1 MKIKL
6 KDIKQIVEGVVKE
19 ALSEEDP
26 RFGRYKSS
34 MTKTFET
41 VDIEKATRKH
51 AQAMGDLSA
60 ALKDALSVGGAVKVM
75 EISKQMEELNRQLEQ
90 EIESIIR
97 SYDADARPM
106 KEQEEAPASVNPKV
120 NVKDADKAAE
130 KVDAHKALV
139 ALLQFI
145 DTPAEIES
153 FVESLINLLPPNKVT
168 DQEVRASF
176 RNLFK
181 KAMNNE
187 LERQGKAAAGN

>member
-1 MKIKL
+1 MKIKTEEL
-6 KDIKQIVEGVVKE
+6 KKIVEEVVKN

-51 AQAMGDLSA
+51 AQAMGELTA
-60 ALKDALSVGGAVKVM
+60 ALKDALSAGGAVKVM

-106 KEQEEAPASVNPKV
+106 KEQEEQMVDPDQVAPAPAGGDSKL
-120 NVKDADKAAE
+120 KADVDIMLKKLPTINTLPEYEQLLAAVLTHNIPGGE
-130 KVDAHKALV
+130 NIKRKALKDV
-139 ALLQFI
+139 LLKQFKL
-145 DTPAEIES
+145 PATVVDKI
-153 FVESLINLLPPNKVT
+153 LG
-168 DQEVRASF
+168 A
-176 RNLFK
+176 
-181 KAMNNE
+181 
-187 LERQGKAAAGN
+187 

>member
-51 AQAMGDLSA
+51 AQAMGELTA
-60 ALKDALSVGGAVKVM
+60 ALKDALSAGGAVKVM

-106 KEQEEAPASVNPKV
+106 KEQEEQMVDPDQVAPAPAGGDSKL
-120 NVKDADKAAE
+120 KADVDIMLKKLPTINTLPEYEQLLAAVLTHNIPGGE
-130 KVDAHKALV
+130 NIKRKALKDV
-139 ALLQFI
+139 LLKQFKL
-145 DTPAEIES
+145 PATVVDKI
-153 FVESLINLLPPNKVT
+153 LG
-168 DQEVRASF
+168 A
-176 RNLFK
+176 
-181 KAMNNE
+181 
-187 LERQGKAAAGN
+187 

>member
-1 MKIKL
+1 MKIKTEEL
-6 KDIKQIVEGVVKE
+6 KKIVEEVVKN

-51 AQAMGDLSA
+51 AQAMGELTA
-60 ALKDALSVGGAVKVM
+60 ALKDALSAGGAVKVM

-106 KEQEEAPASVNPKV
+106 KEQEEQMVDPDQVAP
-120 NVKDADKAAE
+120 
-130 KVDAHKALV
+130 
-139 ALLQFI
+139 
-145 DTPAEIES
+145 
-153 FVESLINLLPPNKVT
+153 
-168 DQEVRASF
+168 
-176 RNLFK
+176 
-181 KAMNNE
+181 
-187 LERQGKAAAGN
+187 AAAGGDSKLKADVDIMLKKLPTINTLPEYEQLLAAVLTHNIPGGENIKRKALKDVLLKQFKLPATVVDKILGA